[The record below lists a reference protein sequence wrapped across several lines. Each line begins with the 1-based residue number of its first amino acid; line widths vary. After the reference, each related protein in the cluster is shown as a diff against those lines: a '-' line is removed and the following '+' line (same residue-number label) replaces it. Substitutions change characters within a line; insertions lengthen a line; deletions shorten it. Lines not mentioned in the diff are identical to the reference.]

1 MATASVFSRG
11 RLLQR
16 ARGGDWSVYAATVRR
31 ASIVSLAAEDV
42 EWARQRA
49 ERDETSLSAVLTE
62 ALRRQRQSEAR
73 QRLLAELGT
82 DDLTPADIDAARAER
97 R

>member
-1 MATASVFSRG
+1 MAAPFKSDGAKMRVTEKVS
-11 RLLQR
+11 
-16 ARGGDWSVYAATVRR
+16 
-31 ASIVSLAAEDV
+31 VSLAAEDV

>member
-1 MATASVFSRG
+1 MRVTEKVS
-11 RLLQR
+11 
-16 ARGGDWSVYAATVRR
+16 
-31 ASIVSLAAEDV
+31 VSLAAEDV

>member
-1 MATASVFSRG
+1 MAAQFKPAGAKMRVTEKVS
-11 RLLQR
+11 
-16 ARGGDWSVYAATVRR
+16 
-31 ASIVSLAAEDV
+31 VSLAAEDV

-49 ERDETSLSAVLTE
+49 ERDATSLSAVLTE

>member
-1 MATASVFSRG
+1 MRVTEKVS
-11 RLLQR
+11 
-16 ARGGDWSVYAATVRR
+16 
-31 ASIVSLAAEDV
+31 VSLAAEDV

-49 ERDETSLSAVLTE
+49 ERDETSLSGVLTE

-73 QRLLAELGT
+73 QRLLAELGA